1 MPGISCRS
9 LRWRSD
15 TGSCGTSFNVSCRF
29 PRSRELRARP
39 QIGVAAGIR
48 RRIVELHAEALGG
61 VPHPARV
68 VEERARHGAHPGLT
82 RSNYPLQLIAVAVLS
97 FRTKMYLG

>member
-1 MPGISCRS
+1 MRGISCRS
-9 LRWRSD
+9 LRWQLDTRS
-15 TGSCGTSFNVSCRF
+15 SRTSFYVSCSF

-68 VEERARHGAHPGLT
+68 VEERARHGDHVGLAG
-82 RSNYPLQLIAVAVLS
+82 SDDL
-97 FRTKMYLG
+97 LGLFGVGDHSYRPDTDVD